1 MFVSDCYN
9 VNEKGH
15 LTISGCDTVE
25 LAEKYG
31 TALYVMSEDEIRSV
45 CRRYKSSFERHYN
58 GNGTA
63 LYASKAFCCKEICRI
78 VTEEGLDLDVV
89 SGGEL
94 YTALAAGVDAKH
106 IHFHGNNKTM
116 QELCYALESGVGDI
130 VVDNLNE
137 LHRIEK
143 LSAEKGVVTSISMR
157 IKPGIDAHTHEFIRT
172 GQIDSK
178 FGFALEN
185 GEVVSVTGN
194 TCPRGAAYGRR
205 EVTNP
210 TRIVTSTALVSGGVL
225 PVVSVK
231 TASDIPKGK
240 IKDVMEAIRQI
251 HAVAPVQI
259 GDVLLRDAAGTGAD
273 IVATKNIPV
282 ATGFREN

>member
-1 MFVSDCYN
+1 ME
-9 VNEKGH
+9 EKNLICICCPLGCP
-15 LTISGCDTVE
+15 LT
-25 LAEKYG
+25 
-31 TALYVMSEDEIRSV
+31 
-45 CRRYKSSFERHYN
+45 
-58 GNGTA
+58 
-63 LYASKAFCCKEICRI
+63 
-78 VTEEGLDLDVV
+78 VT
-89 SGGEL
+89 
-94 YTALAAGVDAKH
+94 
-106 IHFHGNNKTM
+106 
-116 QELCYALESGVGDI
+116 
-130 VVDNLNE
+130 
-137 LHRIEK
+137 
-143 LSAEKGVVTSISMR
+143 
-157 IKPGIDAHTHEFIRT
+157 
-172 GQIDSK
+172 
-178 FGFALEN
+178 LEN

-259 GDVLLRDAAGTGAD
+259 RDVLLRDAAGTGAD

>member
-1 MFVSDCYN
+1 ME
-9 VNEKGH
+9 EKNLICICCPLGCP
-15 LTISGCDTVE
+15 LT
-25 LAEKYG
+25 
-31 TALYVMSEDEIRSV
+31 
-45 CRRYKSSFERHYN
+45 
-58 GNGTA
+58 
-63 LYASKAFCCKEICRI
+63 
-78 VTEEGLDLDVV
+78 VT
-89 SGGEL
+89 
-94 YTALAAGVDAKH
+94 
-106 IHFHGNNKTM
+106 
-116 QELCYALESGVGDI
+116 
-130 VVDNLNE
+130 
-137 LHRIEK
+137 
-143 LSAEKGVVTSISMR
+143 
-157 IKPGIDAHTHEFIRT
+157 
-172 GQIDSK
+172 
-178 FGFALEN
+178 LEN

-210 TRIVTSTALVSGGVL
+210 TRIGTSTALVSGGVL

-259 GDVLLRDAAGTGAD
+259 GDVLLHDAAGTGAD